1 MSTLSKAAYARHRG
15 VDRAHI
21 TRLGAAGRLVLTAD
35 GKVEVE
41 ASNRLIE
48 ATGGMRPDVAER
60 AAQMRAAGA
69 AKAAS
74 DGVGMGRGGKNAP
87 ECAARVADGENGGG
101 DGDSGAL
108 GGGGFEQASPV
119 VQAAEVFRRARTAKM
134 HYESRRA
141 VVRVARLQGR
151 LAEVAKI
158 RKCAGNDGATL
169 RSLLENLPDQAAP
182 RLAPVREAATAAHI
196 VNDLL
201 DDVAATMAGLLEKNI
216 GMLRDTEGEA

>member
-1 MSTLSKAAYARHRG
+1 MSTLTKAAYARHRG

-35 GKVEVE
+35 GQVEVE

-69 AKAAS
+69 AKTAGEGQGTG
-74 DGVGMGRGGKNAP
+74 DVQKNAP
-87 ECAARVADGENGGG
+87 ARAAQTAGGEVDGSGGGEN
-101 DGDSGAL
+101 
-108 GGGGFEQASPV
+108 ASPV
-119 VQAAEVFRRARTAKM
+119 IQAAEVFRRARTAKM
-134 HYESRRA
+134 HYEARRA
-141 VVRVARLQGR
+141 VIRVARLQGR

-182 RLAPVREAATAAHI
+182 RLAPVREEAAAAQI
-196 VNDLL
+196 IDDLL
-201 DDVAATMAGLLEKNI
+201 DDVAHTMAGLLAKNVA
-216 GMLRDTEGEA
+216 MLRETEGES